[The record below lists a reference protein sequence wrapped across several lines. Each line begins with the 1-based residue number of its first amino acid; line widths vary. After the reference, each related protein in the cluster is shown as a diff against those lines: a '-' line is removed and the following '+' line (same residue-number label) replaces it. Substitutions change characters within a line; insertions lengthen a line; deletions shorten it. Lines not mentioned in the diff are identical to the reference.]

1 MKRILFALIL
11 PFACCAAIANPADK
25 SQRESEA
32 MSERIKQG
40 DNDKQRWA
48 RISLYSDSEAP
59 EDLAMPLVKDVGLWM
74 KLDPSRGHLEFSS
87 KGSVQVFAIAAARNA
102 RRTVCAKYNLR
113 AIDASAKHALLRRVC
128 NEYEYR
134 PNHFLASVDYFIYD
148 AETASMRAIWHNEV
162 TNQGAPLPVAK
173 PVPVLRSLPNGYRFD
188 WKSERIGNNSE
199 GPAEI
204 HTSYLRNGAG
214 NLTCTDNAATEGKGT
229 EAGYCEGERP
239 PLVTSRHVNE

>member
-1 MKRILFALIL
+1 MKRILFAIIL

-59 EDLAMPLVKDVGLWM
+59 EDLAMPLVKDAGLWM

-102 RRTVCAKYNLR
+102 RRTVCSKYNLR
-113 AIDASAKHALLRRVC
+113 VID
-128 NEYEYR
+128 
-134 PNHFLASVDYFIYD
+134 
-148 AETASMRAIWHNEV
+148 
-162 TNQGAPLPVAK
+162 
-173 PVPVLRSLPNGYRFD
+173 
-188 WKSERIGNNSE
+188 
-199 GPAEI
+199 
-204 HTSYLRNGAG
+204 TSYLRNGAG
-214 NLTCTDNAATEGKGT
+214 NLTCIDNAATEGKGT

-239 PLVTSRHVNE
+239 PLVTSRHVND